1 MISKLAEAEVVYRV
15 RIALLTPKTRKTLT
29 KRAIAI
35 KKLNE
40 HEKRKHKR

>member
-1 MISKLAEAEVVYRV
+1 MNTKHVIKNE
-15 RIALLTPKTRKTLT
+15 IPPKTRKTLT